1 MLLTPP
7 LLPPEDS
14 RALGPF
20 LFMYQYAG
28 RAALVN
34 EQITFAIN
42 ICQCEVMSF
51 VYCAFLF
58 LLLPE

>member
-1 MLLTPP
+1 MLLMPP

-34 EQITFAIN
+34 KQIIFAIN
-42 ICQCEVMSF
+42 ICQCEMMLF
-51 VYCAFLF
+51 VLSRFF
-58 LLLPE
+58 VSPSS

>member
-1 MLLTPP
+1 MPP

-14 RALGPF
+14 QVLGPF

-34 EQITFAIN
+34 KQITFAIN
-42 ICQCEVMSF
+42 IFQCGVKSF
-51 VYCAFLF
+51 VHYAFLF

>member
-1 MLLTPP
+1 MLLMSP

-20 LFMYQYAG
+20 LLMYQYAG

-34 EQITFAIN
+34 KQITFAIN
-42 ICQCEVMSF
+42 IFQCEVMSF
-51 VYCAFLF
+51 IYCAFLF
-58 LLLPE
+58 LLPE

>member
-1 MLLTPP
+1 MPP
-7 LLPPEDS
+7 LLSPEDS
-14 RALGPF
+14 RTLGPF

-34 EQITFAIN
+34 KQIIFAIN

-51 VYCAFLF
+51 VYYAFLF

>member
-1 MLLTPP
+1 MPP

-14 RALGPF
+14 QALGPF

-34 EQITFAIN
+34 KQITFAIN

-51 VYCAFLF
+51 VYYAFLF

>member
-1 MLLTPP
+1 MPP

-14 RALGPF
+14 RALGLF
-20 LFMYQYAG
+20 LFMYEYAG

-34 EQITFAIN
+34 KQITFAIN
-42 ICQCEVMSF
+42 ICRCEVMSF
-51 VYCAFLF
+51 VYYVFLF